1 MSIKKELYM
10 MLKDGWNFYQAC
22 YRLGITP
29 KEGSRLLHENDEK
42 KKKLQ
47 PKQKISNYTWCGNF
61 QCRYCSDNDCT
72 LRREEM
78 E

>member
-1 MSIKKELYM
+1 MTLNQELYL

-29 KEGSRLLHENDEK
+29 KEGSMLLRQKGK
-42 KKKLQ
+42 KVVKITPQ
-47 PKQKISNYTWCGNF
+47 PKVKKYTWCGNYH
-61 QCRYCSDNDCT
+61 CRYCSDNFCN

>member
-1 MSIKKELYM
+1 MSLNQELYL
-10 MLKDGWNFYQAC
+10 MLKDGWNFYRAC

-29 KEGSRLLHENDEK
+29 KEGSNLLRNK
-42 KKKLQ
+42 KRSKKTSTL
-47 PKQKISNYTWCGNF
+47 YTWCGNYH
-61 QCRYCSDNDCT
+61 CRYCSDNNCN